1 MKHRGS
7 GLLATGVVGC
17 AQGCGI
23 CLLQHGFL
31 SLSLLSVQIFG
42 ACCGTGASLLG
53 YRQVFAALAK
63 MGCIRVWLIFG
74 W

>member
-1 MKHRGS
+1 MKHSGP
-7 GLLATGVVGC
+7 GLLAAEVVGC
-17 AQGCGI
+17 AQGCSI

-31 SLSLLSVQIFG
+31 SLSLLSAQVFG
-42 ACCGTGASLLG
+42 ACCRTGAGLLG
-53 YRQVFAALAK
+53 YRRVFAALAK